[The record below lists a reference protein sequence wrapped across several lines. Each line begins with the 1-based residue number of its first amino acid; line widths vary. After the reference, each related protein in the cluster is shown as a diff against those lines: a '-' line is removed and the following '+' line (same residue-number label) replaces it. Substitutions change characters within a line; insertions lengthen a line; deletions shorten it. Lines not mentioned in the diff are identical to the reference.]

1 MTDDN
6 TDTTDESTGSPI
18 ADGADEEDTEF
29 EPMTFYLRKETQ
41 RNVKRWLKQLELD
54 YREVEQS
61 RKSHQYEAIVQVAM
75 EHEEDIVQRVDE
87 MSS

>member
-1 MTDDN
+1 MTDN
-6 TDTTDESTGSPI
+6 NATDESTGSAI
-18 ADGADEEDTEF
+18 ADGGDEEDTEF

-75 EHEEDIVQRVDE
+75 ENEEDVVQKVSE